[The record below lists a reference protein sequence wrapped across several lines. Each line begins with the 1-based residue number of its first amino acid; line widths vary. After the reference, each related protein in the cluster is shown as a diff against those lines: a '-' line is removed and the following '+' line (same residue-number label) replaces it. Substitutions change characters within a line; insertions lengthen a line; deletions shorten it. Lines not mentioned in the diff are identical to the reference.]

1 MQSVRNAFRKIYEP
15 GTAFLLEGHENPTNL
30 RRAIAYGGDIG
41 GSLILAPLIAGAGAS
56 IGGALY
62 NTAVPE
68 PMEIPTQTLAD
79 LVSLGAMGYGG
90 YRAFNRFNNAGGW
103 SGLQGKF
110 GRGES
115 VGRETIVSPAPDA
128 SVPPPAST
136 VAAHSSDFSAWD
148 DPLPAPPF
156 SGIPQPSPPPAL
168 AESIRHAI
176 VVPSSQL
183 QPPPPPAP
191 TSMAPPLKRIDLP
204 QTPPLPPPA
213 PIFRT
218 PPFEGIVLPQ
228 TPLPRSSPLV
238 SPPPVPAPAPV
249 VVPGGAATVSAQPVS
264 PLLTAPTIPV
274 ASVEIL
280 PPDPSPPRSM
290 KQADL
295 NPARPPS
302 ISQEVWDMFTPEQQK
317 EIAGI

>member
-1 MQSVRNAFRKIYEP
+1 
-15 GTAFLLEGHENPTNL
+15 
-30 RRAIAYGGDIG
+30 
-41 GSLILAPLIAGAGAS
+41 
-56 IGGALY
+56 
-62 NTAVPE
+62 
-68 PMEIPTQTLAD
+68 
-79 LVSLGAMGYGG
+79 
-90 YRAFNRFNNAGGW
+90 
-103 SGLQGKF
+103 
-110 GRGES
+110 
-115 VGRETIVSPAPDA
+115 
-128 SVPPPAST
+128 
-136 VAAHSSDFSAWD
+136 
-148 DPLPAPPF
+148 
-156 SGIPQPSPPPAL
+156 
-168 AESIRHAI
+168 
-176 VVPSSQL
+176 
-183 QPPPPPAP
+183 
-191 TSMAPPLKRIDLP
+191 MAPPLKRIDLP

-290 KQADL
+290 KQADSNL
-295 NPARPPS
+295 SRPSS
-302 ISQEVWDMFTPEQQK
+302 IPQEVWDMFTPEQQK